1 MYKFFVL
8 FFLIRF
14 ADDHG
19 MPLFETSAK
28 DDSKADHV
36 DAIFLTLAHKVR
48 NNKTLFKS
56 GNEYSKHPKT
66 GHPNTGNMR
75 KLNLCVRN

>member
-1 MYKFFVL
+1 MRAQRRT
-8 FFLIRF
+8 LIVNRLDSTKILYNYLLRF

-36 DAIFLTLAHKVR
+36 ESIFLTLAHKVKR
-48 NNKTLFKS
+48 
-56 GNEYSKHPKT
+56 
-66 GHPNTGNMR
+66 
-75 KLNLCVRN
+75 